1 MKFLFIVQGEGRGH
15 MTQAISLFQL
25 LKASGHEVVGVCIG
39 KSSRREI
46 PDFVKNAL
54 DCPIHT
60 FESPNFITDKKG
72 KGILLGKTIS
82 GNLSLIPKFQKSLR
96 SVHKIVKDTKP
107 DVILNFYDILGGL
120 YNFFY
125 RPESEFWVIGHQ
137 YLIYH
142 QEFPFSPGQR
152 LQKWL
157 FKINTAVT
165 GLLAHK
171 KLALSFR
178 PLEPDRNKNLFV
190 LPPLLRKEIRSI
202 PIQEGDFY
210 LSYMVNSGYGEEVIA
225 FGAKNPD
232 LKIEAFWDKKDAPEV
247 FQPLPNITFHQ
258 VNDRLFLE
266 KMATC
271 KGLACTAGFESV
283 CEAMYF
289 GKPVMV
295 VPVQGQ
301 YEQACNAI
309 DAKISGAGIQADR
322 FDFRYFDDFLKQREG
337 QNSSS
342 KEWIDSFPLLFGKIL
357 NTDTVTNEYHD
368 MAGLDGLQLT
378 SI

>member
-1 MKFLFIVQGEGRGH
+1 

-25 LKASGHEVVGVCIG
+25 LKASGHEVAGVCIG

-46 PDFVKNAL
+46 PDFVKKAL

-72 KGILLGKTIS
+72 KGILLGKTILH
-82 GNLSLIPKFQKSLR
+82 NLVLLPIFHKSLR
-96 SVHKIVKDTKP
+96 SVHKTVRVSKP

-142 QEFPFSPGQR
+142 QAFPFAPRQR

-157 FKINTAVT
+157 FKINTALT
-165 GLLAHK
+165 GLQARK

-178 PLEPDRNKNLFV
+178 PMGPNQDKNLYI
-190 LPPLLRKEIRSI
+190 LPPLLRKEVRSI
-202 PIQEGDFY
+202 QTHAGDFY
-210 LSYMVNSGYGEEVIA
+210 LSYVVNAGYGEEVIA
-225 FGAKNPD
+225 FGEKNPD
-232 LKIEAFWDKKDAPEV
+232 LKIEAFWDKKDAPKV
-247 FQPLPNITFHQ
+247 FQPFPNIRFHL
-258 VNDRLFLE
+258 VNDQLFLE

-271 KGLACTAGFESV
+271 KGLVCTAGFESI

-289 GKPVMV
+289 GKPVMA
-295 VPVQGQ
+295 VPVKGH
-301 YEQACNAI
+301 YEQGCNAI
-309 DAKISGAGIQADR
+309 DATISGAGIHHDR
-322 FDFRYFDDFLKQREG
+322 FDFRYFDEYLKQSNV
-337 QNSSS
+337 QNSSA
-342 KEWIDSFPLLFGKIL
+342 KEWIDSFPMLFGKIL
-357 NTDTVTNEYHD
+357 SPDTVSNEYQD
-368 MAGLDGLQLT
+368 VAGMDDLQLT
-378 SI
+378 TT

>member
-1 MKFLFIVQGEGRGH
+1 

-25 LKASGHEVVGVCIG
+25 LTSSGHELVGVCIG

-54 DCPIHT
+54 DCPVHS
-60 FESPNFITDKKG
+60 FDSPNFITDKKG

-82 GNLSLIPKFQKSLR
+82 HNLGLIPVFHKSLR
-96 SVHKIVKDTKP
+96 KVHEIVRETKP

-125 RPESEFWVIGHQ
+125 RPKCEFWVIGHQ
-137 YLIYH
+137 YLIH
-142 QEFPFSPGQR
+142 HPEFTFAPKQR
-152 LQKWL
+152 FQKWL
-157 FKINTAVT
+157 FKINTAIT
-165 GLLAHK
+165 ALLAHK

-178 PLEPDRNKNLFV
+178 PLIPNKSKNLFV

-202 PIQEGDFY
+202 QAQSGDFY
-210 LSYMVNSGYGEEVIA
+210 LSYVVNAGYGEEVVA

-232 LKIEAFWDKKDAPEV
+232 LKIEAFWDKKDAPKV
-247 FQPLPNITFHQ
+247 YQPLPNITFHQ
-258 VNDRLFLE
+258 VNDQLFLE
-266 KMATC
+266 KMAAC

-283 CEAMYF
+283 CEAMYL

-309 DAKISGAGIQADR
+309 DTKISGAGIHYDR
-322 FDFRYFDDFLKQREG
+322 FDFRYFDDFLKQSTG
-337 QNSSS
+337 HNPSA
-342 KEWIDSFPLLFGKIL
+342 KEWIDSFPVLFSKIL
-357 NTDTVTNEYHD
+357 NTYTVMNEHQD
-368 MAGLDGLQLT
+368 IAGMNDLQLT
-378 SI
+378 TN